1 METPGTRYAKW
12 VANASPH
19 EVLSLAI
26 RMEQGAVRT
35 YRSMAKQASSAPSR
49 AKFRYLAAEEREH
62 ARILAEARKRTSR
75 PSGPRL
81 APPPMSEV
89 ESDVEDL
96 TPTEAV
102 RLAIR
107 SEHDAE
113 AFYRLCAK
121 RCRSAKS
128 RRMFETLAK
137 QESGH
142 AKALESELK
151 ALQGPLPWSSL
162 EGFVPEEKD
171 YWTV

>member
-1 METPGTRYAKW
+1 MKTRGTRYGKWLAK
-12 VANASPH
+12 ASPYD
-19 EVLSLAI
+19 VLSLGI

-35 YRSMAKQASSAPSR
+35 YRAMAKQASSPPSR

-62 ARILAEARKRTSR
+62 ARILAQARKRTSR
-75 PSGPRL
+75 PSGPRDPL
-81 APPPMSEV
+81 PAASEV
-89 ESDVEDL
+89 ERDVECL

-102 RLAIR
+102 RLAI
-107 SEHDAE
+107 
-113 AFYRLCAK
+113 
-121 RCRSAKS
+121 
-128 RRMFETLAK
+128 RMFETLAK